1 MIICSTYQI
10 SKMYGA
16 NPVFDK
22 ISLEIHDGDRVGLVG
37 RNGSGKT
44 TLFKLL
50 AGSEPADEGEV
61 HVRKGARVGYLAQ
74 IPVDAAELSVR
85 EVLRQP
91 FVDVLETEKQMSEVA
106 EKMAGPEASDTD
118 QLNRLLEKY
127 DKLQQAFE
135 RNGGYEMESEIQK
148 VINGL
153 GIDEGF
159 LDRPFKSLSGG
170 EQTKVGLAAALL
182 EDPDLLL
189 LDEPT
194 NHLDLGA
201 IEWLENFLRSYKGA
215 VMLVSHDRYFLDRT
229 VTRVFDLEDGELSFY
244 QGDYTAFTKEKEERL
259 LAEFQ
264 QYQEQQKKIKK
275 MKEAIKRLREWANQ
289 ANPPNAG
296 LHRRASSMEKA
307 LERMEKMD
315 RPILE
320 RRKIELDLEAGKRSG
335 RDVAVFEEVTK
346 SFGDRKLF
354 DGVDLLVRFQER
366 TAVIGENGTGKSTLI
381 RMLLGELEP
390 DGGSCALGSSVK
402 PGYLSQA
409 GLEGYDDDTVLE
421 AFRDQVVITEGQA
434 RLVLARFLFYG
445 AHVFRKVRDLSG
457 GEQMRLRLAQLMYQN
472 VNFLVLDE
480 PTNHL
485 DIESREVLEEALQD
499 FNGTIL
505 AVSHDRYFLNKLFAP
520 IYWLENQ
527 CLTRYEG
534 NYDEAKEKRDE
545 LHGL

>member
-61 HVRKGARVGYLAQ
+61 HVRKGAKVGYLAQ
-74 IPVDAAELSVR
+74 IPENAVEMTVK

-91 FVDVLETEKQMSEVA
+91 FGEVLATEKQMEKVA
-106 EKMAGPEASDTD
+106 GEMAGPAASDGE
-118 QLNRLLEKY
+118 QLNRLLLKY
-127 DKLQQAFE
+127 DELQQAFE

-159 LDRPFKSLSGG
+159 LERPFVSLSGG

-194 NHLDLGA
+194 NHLDLAA

-307 LERMEKMD
+307 LERIEKID

-320 RRKIELDLEAGKRSG
+320 RRKIGLDLEAGKRSG
-335 RDVAVFEEVTK
+335 RDVAVFEEVAK
-346 SFGDRKLF
+346 SFGERKLF
-354 DGVDLLVRFQER
+354 DRIDMLVRYQER
-366 TAVIGENGTGKSTLI
+366 VAIIGENGTGKSTLI
-381 RMLLGELEP
+381 HLLLGELEP
-390 DGGSCALGSSVK
+390 DGGSCTLGSSVK

-434 RLVLARFLFYG
+434 RQVLARFLFFG

-485 DIESREVLEEALQD
+485 DIESREVLEDALQD
-499 FNGTIL
+499 FEGTIL

-534 NYDEAKEKRDE
+534 NYDEAKEKRNE
-545 LHGL
+545 LYEL